1 MKFLQKLGKS
11 VMLPVSVL
19 PICGILLGLGY
30 LLCPAAVNGGEIT
43 GVWQHIGFYLN
54 KAGSAVINNMAL
66 LFVIGVSIGMSQDQH
81 GVACLAGLVSWLE
94 ITFLLSAD
102 SVKGLIPGM
111 DPDWL
116 MAFDKIANPFI
127 GIVAGLIGAFAYNRF
142 RKVRLPEVLAFF
154 SGKRFVAIATVLLS
168 LAASGVLLGL
178 WPLLFT
184 GMRKLGEAIVSLG
197 GIGAGIYAFLNRL
210 LIPTGLH
217 HALNNVFWFDTI
229 GLGDLTLF
237 WAGKTSAD
245 VSWSLGMYMSGFFPC
260 MMFGVPGAALAM
272 VRTAKNRKKA
282 AGILGS
288 SSVCSLMCGLT
299 EPFEFSFMFTCFPL
313 YVVYS
318 LLYGVFTVICYYTG
332 FRAGFSFSGGGIDLL
347 LSASLPA
354 AANTWQIL
362 PIGAAAFITFYG
374 VFRFAIPRFGLKTPG
389 REEEAENAPLSDAPS
404 ASSASSASSKRG
416 DKYAVMA
423 RAFLKAVGGRENVV
437 SADCCATRLRLTL
450 RDSSLVRQDAARA
463 AGAAG
468 VICPDAATC
477 QIIVGMTVQQVLD
490 EFNIALTERETAETA
505 PVSGLQEGAEVRAD
519 ACSSSPSPD
528 MGWTLKVPA
537 GARVRAGEP
546 LVSLSTGE
554 KEKKEDRAA
563 RSEKSGK
570 SEISEI
576 NGKNEKSKASKTSET
591 SEISGKSKKGE
602 IRNPDSDR
610 TPETTQTAPFTFIIR
625 DPVGIHARPAG
636 EMVRL
641 LQGLDCRVTVRCS
654 EKTADGRSILDWMSL
669 GAARG
674 AELHLSAEGR
684 DAEEALARLKKF
696 MNDRL

>member
-111 DPDWL
+111 NPDWL

-374 VFRFAIPRFGLKTPG
+374 VFRFAIPRFSLKTPG

-404 ASSASSASSKRG
+404 ASSAPSKRAG

-477 QIIVGMTVQQVLD
+477 QIIVGMTVQQVMD

-537 GARVRAGEP
+537 GARVKAGQP
-546 LVSLSTGE
+546 LISLSAGE

-563 RSEKSGK
+563 RSEKG
-570 SEISEI
+570 EII
-576 NGKNEKSKASKTSET
+576 EK
-591 SEISGKSKKGE
+591 SGKSKISGESGISEKSEKGE
-602 IRNPDSDR
+602 TSKINGKSEKRNPDSAGK
-610 TPETTQTAPFTFIIR
+610 PETAGAPFTFIIR

-636 EMVRL
+636 EMARL
-641 LQGLDCRVTVRCS
+641 LQGLDCRVTVRCG

-669 GAARG
+669 GAAHG
-674 AELHLSAEGR
+674 TELHLSAEGR
-684 DAEEALARLKKF
+684 DANEALVRLKKF